1 MHNIVPQHLQMHISI
16 PIVNWMKGICF
27 SELCESQNSRNNNKK
42 NPYKLKAKLTGE
54 APHHASEQFVNEE
67 AITECNSHLY
77 AAAGEIGGWRWVFVR
92 VCTSVC
98 DGGRL

>member
-1 MHNIVPQHLQMHISI
+1 MSHQIA
-16 PIVNWMKGICF
+16 GTTTT
-27 SELCESQNSRNNNKK
+27 KK

-77 AAAGEIGGWRWVFVR
+77 AAAGEIGGWVFLR
-92 VCTSVC
+92 ECVCLC
-98 DGGRL
+98 DGDCLYGCASLDTERKCINTGQGNSYMTAGM